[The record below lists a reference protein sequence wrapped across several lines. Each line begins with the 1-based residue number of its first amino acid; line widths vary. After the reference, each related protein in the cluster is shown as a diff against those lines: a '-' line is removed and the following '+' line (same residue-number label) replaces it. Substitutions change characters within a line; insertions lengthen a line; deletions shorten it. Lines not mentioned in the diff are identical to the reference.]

1 MLILAPGEGFGDDLS
16 PPPPFAPHV
25 GSAFTVL
32 SGGCTTSYECV
43 YSPNYPS
50 DYDGGVYCG
59 GECTILPNTQQPLD
73 VRDFDVEWNWDFL
86 MINNMGYTGQLD
98 NPGHAATIPDGV
110 VPDVGS
116 TIEWDPDGSLQAGGW
131 KICIAGM
138 PPLPPPSPP
147 PSPPKQPPPPPSPLP
162 PPPSPSPPPP
172 LAAAAARAA
181 AAGTAAGAAG
191 TAGAAAAGAAAD
203 RLRRWVETRDI
214 SGCPG
219 PRLHTGASNGGGVL
233 RRYDGRPSQR
243 AVHHFHVPRKLQ
255 QLHWQDPRGIP
266 RVHWSIQLVR
276 SGVARAAVA
285 AADAADAATG
295 TAGAAVTAR
304 AADAADVSSIAT
316 GAAAV
321 AATAPLPRQPS
332 AAELRVRQHR
342 RR

>member
-1 MLILAPGEGFGDDLS
+1 MTALGSVGARPPGRQLLIPGEGFHAS
-16 PPPPFAPHV
+16 PPPPYAPHV

-50 DYDGGVYCG
+50 DYDCGIYCD

-116 TIEWDPDGSLQAGGW
+116 TIEWDPDSTLQAGGW

-147 PSPPKQPPPPPSPLP
+147 PSPPRQPP

-172 LAAAAARAA
+172 RPSPPPPQPSPPPPSPPPLPPP
-181 AAGTAAGAAG
+181 
-191 TAGAAAAGAAAD
+191 
-203 RLRRWVETRDI
+203 
-214 SGCPG
+214 PG
-219 PRLHTGASNGGGVL
+219 PPPEPPAPPASPPLSPPPIGCEGG
-233 RRYDGRPSQR
+233 
-243 AVHHFHVPRKLQ
+243 
-255 QLHWQDPRGIP
+255 
-266 RVHWSIQLVR
+266 
-276 SGVARAAVA
+276 
-285 AADAADAATG
+285 
-295 TAGAAVTAR
+295 
-304 AADAADVSSIAT
+304 
-316 GAAAV
+316 
-321 AATAPLPRQPS
+321 
-332 AAELRVRQHR
+332 
-342 RR
+342 